1 MEQSEPT
8 ISSILLELA
17 DEYSGI
23 VSEREVFERVLA
35 RRPSQAKDP
44 YSSIRNKL
52 RYDAIETGWV
62 RLGGGELIPR
72 RVALQGLR
80 FRVIPSEEEFAGDLL
95 SRVWL
100 IPFVSLR
107 LPEPR
112 IEDADGRPI
121 QSRTTTMPSP
131 ESSFSFFSS
140 AAQTLGD
147 WFKRTGFEP
156 GDSMI
161 VTI

>member
-44 YSSIRNKL
+44 YASIRNKL
-52 RYDAIETGWV
+52 RYEGVEIGWV

-72 RVALQGLR
+72 KVVLQGLR
-80 FRVIPSEEEFAGDLL
+80 FRVIPSEEEFAADMLA
-95 SRVWL
+95 RVWL
-100 IPFVSLR
+100 IPFASLR
-107 LPEPR
+107 QPAPQL
-112 IEDADGRPI
+112 EDADGQPI
-121 QSRTTTMPSP
+121 QTSGTHLP
-131 ESSFSFFSS
+131 SS
-140 AAQTLGD
+140 A
-147 WFKRTGFEP
+147 
-156 GDSMI
+156 
-161 VTI
+161 

>member
-35 RRPSQAKDP
+35 RRPSHAKDP
-44 YSSIRNKL
+44 YASIRNKL

-72 RVALQGLR
+72 QAALQGLR
-80 FRVIPSEEEFAGDLL
+80 C
-95 SRVWL
+95 
-100 IPFVSLR
+100 
-107 LPEPR
+107 PR
-112 IEDADGRPI
+112 Q
-121 QSRTTTMPSP
+121 QSRQSAKPRYSSSSKTILVSMPARP
-131 ESSFSFFSS
+131 CF
-140 AAQTLGD
+140 
-147 WFKRTGFEP
+147 
-156 GDSMI
+156 
-161 VTI
+161 

>member
-35 RRPSQAKDP
+35 RRPSHAKDP
-44 YSSIRNKL
+44 YASIRNKL

-72 RVALQGLR
+72 
-80 FRVIPSEEEFAGDLL
+80 
-95 SRVWL
+95 
-100 IPFVSLR
+100 
-107 LPEPR
+107 
-112 IEDADGRPI
+112 
-121 QSRTTTMPSP
+121 
-131 ESSFSFFSS
+131 
-140 AAQTLGD
+140 
-147 WFKRTGFEP
+147 
-156 GDSMI
+156 
-161 VTI
+161 

>member
-17 DEYSGI
+17 AEYSGI

-44 YSSIRNKL
+44 YASIRNKL

-72 RVALQGLR
+72 QVALQGLR
-80 FRVIPSEEEFAGDLL
+80 FRVIPSEEEFAGDMIA
-95 SRVWL
+95 RVWL
-100 IPFVSLR
+100 
-107 LPEPR
+107 
-112 IEDADGRPI
+112 
-121 QSRTTTMPSP
+121 
-131 ESSFSFFSS
+131 S
-140 AAQTLGD
+140 AACA
-147 WFKRTGFEP
+147 R
-156 GDSMI
+156 
-161 VTI
+161 